1 LKGKTCN
8 FGTLELWNL
17 GTRNPGTFE
26 PFFVMQRD
34 ELENFVLDKRE
45 AFDDAIPSLKVWADI
60 DRALNKPSVSQP
72 LTFQR
77 FFKVAAAV
85 AAILVVG
92 GFGGN
97 LLTRWQQA
105 DSTAIIEKVNPEYLE
120 MEQYYRQQIS
130 TKVQQLA
137 RYEPNGTF
145 MSDMK
150 KMDKVMA
157 ELKEELCVAPK
168 GQEEEIIATMIQTY
182 QIKVAILERVLE
194 QMRTSKPQPKK
205 TTSNEEVSL

>member
-1 LKGKTCN
+1 
-8 FGTLELWNL
+8 
-17 GTRNPGTFE
+17 
-26 PFFVMQRD
+26 MQRD
-34 ELENFVLDKRE
+34 ELENFVLDRRE

-60 DRALNKPSVSQP
+60 DRELSKRSVSKP

-92 GFGGN
+92 GFGGSMF
-97 LLTRWQQA
+97 TRWQQA
-105 DSTAIIEKVNPEYLE
+105 NPVAIIEQVNPEYLE
-120 MEQYYRQQIS
+120 LEQYYRQQIS

-137 RYEPNGTF
+137 RYEPNGSF

-150 KMDKVMA
+150 KMDKVNQQFGMDEYKKMDQVMA

-182 QIKVAILERVLE
+182 QTKVAILERVLE

>member
-1 LKGKTCN
+1 
-8 FGTLELWNL
+8 
-17 GTRNPGTFE
+17 
-26 PFFVMQRD
+26 MQRD

-60 DRALNKPSVSQP
+60 DRELSKRSVSKP

-92 GFGGN
+92 GFGGSMF
-97 LLTRWQQA
+97 TRGQQA
-105 DSTAIIEKVNPEYLE
+105 NPVAIIEQVNPEYLE
-120 MEQYYRQQIS
+120 LEQYYRQQIS

-137 RYEPNGTF
+137 RYEPNGSF

-150 KMDKVMA
+150 KMDQVMA

-182 QIKVAILERVLE
+182 QTKVAILERVLE

>member
-1 LKGKTCN
+1 M
-8 FGTLELWNL
+8 E
-17 GTRNPGTFE
+17 PGTFE

-92 GFGGN
+92 GFGGS

-105 DSTAIIEKVNPEYLE
+105 DSVAIIEKVNPEYLE

-150 KMDKVMA
+150 KMDQVMA

-182 QIKVAILERVLE
+182 QTKVAILERVLE

>member
-1 LKGKTCN
+1 
-8 FGTLELWNL
+8 
-17 GTRNPGTFE
+17 
-26 PFFVMQRD
+26 MQRD

-105 DSTAIIEKVNPEYLE
+105 DPVAIIEKINPEYPEL
-120 MEQYYRQQIS
+120 EQYYRQQIS

-150 KMDKVMA
+150 KMDQVMA
-157 ELKEELCVAPK
+157 ELKEELRVAPK

-182 QIKVAILERVLE
+182 QTKVAILERVLE

>member
-1 LKGKTCN
+1 M
-8 FGTLELWNL
+8 E
-17 GTRNPGTFE
+17 PGTFE

-105 DSTAIIEKVNPEYLE
+105 DSAAIIEKVNPEYLE

-150 KMDKVMA
+150 KMDQVME

-182 QIKVAILERVLE
+182 QTKVAILERVLE

>member
-1 LKGKTCN
+1 
-8 FGTLELWNL
+8 
-17 GTRNPGTFE
+17 
-26 PFFVMQRD
+26 MQRD

-85 AAILVVG
+85 AVILVVG
-92 GFGGN
+92 GFGGSMI
-97 LLTRWQQA
+97 TRWQKA
-105 DSTAIIEKVNPEYLE
+105 DPLAIIEKVNPEYPEL
-120 MEQYYRQQIS
+120 EQYYRQQIS

-150 KMDKVMA
+150 KMDKVMT
-157 ELKEELCVAPK
+157 ELKEELRVAPK

-182 QIKVAILERVLE
+182 QTKVAILERVLE

>member
-1 LKGKTCN
+1 
-8 FGTLELWNL
+8 LE
-17 GTRNPGTFE
+17 PGTFE

-105 DSTAIIEKVNPEYLE
+105 DSAAIIEKVNPEYLE
-120 MEQYYRQQIS
+120 MEQYYRQQIN

-150 KMDKVMA
+150 KMDQVMA

-182 QIKVAILERVLE
+182 QTKVAILERVLE

>member
-1 LKGKTCN
+1 
-8 FGTLELWNL
+8 
-17 GTRNPGTFE
+17 
-26 PFFVMQRD
+26 MQRD
-34 ELENFVLDKRE
+34 ELENFILDRRE

-60 DRALNKPSVSQP
+60 DRALNQPAVSKP

-92 GFGGN
+92 GVCGN
-97 LLTRWQQA
+97 VLTRWQQA
-105 DSTAIIEKVNPEYLE
+105 DPVAIIEKVNPEYLE
-120 MEQYYRQQIS
+120 LEQHYRQEIN

-137 RYEPNGTF
+137 RYEPGGTF

-150 KMDKVMA
+150 KMDKVMT
-157 ELKEELCVAPK
+157 ELKEELRVAPK

-182 QIKVAILERVLE
+182 QTKISILERVLE
-194 QMRTSKPQPKK
+194 QMRTSKPQPNK
-205 TTSNEEVSL
+205 TTSNGEVSL

>member
-1 LKGKTCN
+1 
-8 FGTLELWNL
+8 
-17 GTRNPGTFE
+17 
-26 PFFVMQRD
+26 MQRD
-34 ELENFVLDKRE
+34 VIENFVLDNRE

-60 DRALNKPSVSQP
+60 DRKLNKRSSSSP
-72 LTFQR
+72 LTVQR
-77 FFKVAAAV
+77 FFKLAAAV

-92 GFGGN
+92 GIGGSM
-97 LLTRWQQA
+97 LTRWQQA
-105 DSTAIIEKVNPEYLE
+105 DPVAIIEQVNPEYPEL
-120 MEQYYRQQIS
+120 EQYYRQQIS

-137 RYEPNGTF
+137 RFEPNGSF
-145 MSDMK
+145 MADMK
-150 KMDKVMA
+150 KMDQVMA

-182 QIKVAILERVLE
+182 QTKVAILERVLE

>member
-1 LKGKTCN
+1 
-8 FGTLELWNL
+8 LE
-17 GTRNPGTFE
+17 PGTFE

-105 DSTAIIEKVNPEYLE
+105 DSAAIIEKVNPEYLE

-150 KMDKVMA
+150 KMDQVME

-182 QIKVAILERVLE
+182 QTKVAILERVLE

>member
-1 LKGKTCN
+1 M
-8 FGTLELWNL
+8 E
-17 GTRNPGTFE
+17 PGTFE

-105 DSTAIIEKVNPEYLE
+105 DSAAIIEKVNPEYLE
-120 MEQYYRQQIS
+120 MEQYYRQQIN

-150 KMDKVMA
+150 KMDQVMA

-182 QIKVAILERVLE
+182 QTKVAILERVLE